1 MPSPAAVI
9 VLAAGEGTR
18 MKSDTPKVMH
28 RICGRSLV
36 GHVVAVAQ
44 SLDSGKVVVVLGHQ
58 RDRVAEHLAESFPD
72 VVTTVQEE
80 QNGTGHAVRVTIEQ
94 LEDRG
99 EPLPSG
105 PIVVVSGDSP
115 LLSTATLQML
125 LAEHH
130 AAGAAVTV
138 LSAMLDDPTGYGRIV
153 RDEAGLVTGIVEQK
167 DAGHAER
174 AIREVNSGMYVF
186 DSGFLSD
193 GVRLLTTDNAQGEEY
208 LTDLVGLARDSGR
221 VVAALASPDPDDTLG
236 VNDRAQ
242 LAAAES
248 IMRQRINLRW
258 MAAGVTMRDPAT
270 AYIDVSVDLEP
281 DCVLEP
287 GVILRGAT
295 SVAAGAVIGP
305 DSTLI
310 DTVVAAGARVNRSHT
325 ELADIG
331 PGASVGPFTFL
342 RPAAELAEGAKA
354 GAFVEIKNAVVG
366 EGAKVPHLTYVGDA
380 DIGEGANI
388 GASSVFVNY
397 DGVGKS
403 RTTVGREARVGSD
416 TMLVAPVVVGDG
428 AYTAAGSVIV
438 EDVPAGAL
446 GIGRSRQRNIEG
458 WVAANRPG
466 TSSARAA
473 AGSDAGAPP
482 ANSESDANPSDDTVT
497 SGEIGKDRE

>member
-18 MKSDTPKVMH
+18 MKSDTPKVLH
-28 RICGRSLV
+28 HICGRSLV

-44 SLDSGKVVVVLGHQ
+44 SLDAGKVVVVLGHQ

-72 VVTTVQEE
+72 VITTVQEQ
-80 QNGTGHAVRVTIEQ
+80 QNGTGHAVRVTLEQ
-94 LEDRG
+94 LADRG
-99 EPLPSG
+99 DPLPAG
-105 PIVVVSGDSP
+105 PVVVVSGDSP

-125 LAEHH
+125 LTEHS

-138 LSAMLDDPTGYGRIV
+138 LSAVLDDPTGYGRIV
-153 RDEAGLVTGIVEQK
+153 RDDAGLVTAIVEQK

-174 AIREVNSGMYVF
+174 SIHEVNSGMYVF

-193 GVRLLTTDNAQGEEY
+193 GVARLTTDNAQGEEY

-270 AYIDVSVDLEP
+270 TYIDVSVDLEP

-295 SVAAGAVIGP
+295 SIAGGCQIGP

-331 PGASVGPFTFL
+331 PDATVGPFTYL
-342 RPAAELAEGAKA
+342 RPAAELARGAKA
-354 GAFVEIKNAVVG
+354 GAFVEIKKAVLG

-380 DIGEGANI
+380 DIGPGANI

-397 DGVGKS
+397 DGVTKS
-403 RTTVGREARVGSD
+403 RTSVGRDARVGSD
-416 TMLVAPVVVGDG
+416 TMLVAPVSVGDG

-438 EDVPAGAL
+438 DDVPPGAL
-446 GIGRSRQRNIEG
+446 GIGRSRQRNVEG
-458 WVAANRPG
+458 WVAANRAG
-466 TSSARAA
+466 TRSAEAA
-473 AGSDAGAPP
+473 ESAGSHASATAADSDT
-482 ANSESDANPSDDTVT
+482 SE
-497 SGEIGKDRE
+497 EIGKDRG